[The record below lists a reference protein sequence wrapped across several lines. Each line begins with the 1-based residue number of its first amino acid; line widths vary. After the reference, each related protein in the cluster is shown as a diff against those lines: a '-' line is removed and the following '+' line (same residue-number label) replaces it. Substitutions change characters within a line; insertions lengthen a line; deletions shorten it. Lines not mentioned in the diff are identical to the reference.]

1 MMRNL
6 LAGLALCGTSLL
18 SLPASAMVD
27 SQTLESMY
35 KTLNGGNLSAMAKVA
50 EQMVY
55 YGIEDDRLYQ
65 QLAKTIE
72 ANLDPESAKI
82 ADNVAWL
89 SKGLAASG
97 DDKYKPVLDKMVAS
111 EDAKLKRYGKESLE
125 RLELYK
131 QWNPL
136 IRDHSSDGLAFEK
149 GLYQVYYN
157 MISSKEPELMRIG
170 AKRIEFERISD
181 PLVLDR
187 LRDRLQEEAARDLS
201 DRDWVDAVSWMA
213 RALAVSGGDA
223 YRQDLL
229 KVGEDAPNR
238 KIARFA
244 TKYL

>member
-1 MMRNL
+1 MHKL
-6 LAGLALCGTSLL
+6 LAALALCGASLL

-72 ANLDPESAKI
+72 ANLVPESTKI

-97 DDKYKPVLDKMVAS
+97 DDKYKPVLEKMVAS
-111 EDAKLKRYGKESLE
+111 DDAKLKRYGKESLE
-125 RLELYK
+125 QLELYK

-157 MISSKEPELMRIG
+157 MISTQEPELMRIG
-170 AKRIEFERISD
+170 AKRIEFERVSD

-187 LRDRLQEEAARDLS
+187 LRDRLMDEAFNGDGNG
-201 DRDWVDAVSWMA
+201 DWADAVSWMA
-213 RALAVSGGDA
+213 RALAVCGGDQ
-223 YRQDLL
+223 YRPDLL

-238 KIARFA
+238 KIARYA

>member
-1 MMRNL
+1 MHKL
-6 LAGLALCGTSLL
+6 LAALALCGASLL

-72 ANLDPESAKI
+72 ANLVPESSKI

-97 DDKYKPVLDKMVAS
+97 DDKYKPLLEKMATS
-111 EDAKLKRYGKESLE
+111 TDTKLQRYGKESLE